1 MAIYRVLAIG
11 ILLLQVG
18 CMLVYGLKGKYFE
31 ESFIKNPKDAY
42 GYLNEMALLLL
53 ALTGFGLL
61 LSSYKNGTWLG
72 MGSALLVVVVSIQ
85 VTPIL
90 QKFWFCYST

>member
-1 MAIYRVLAIG
+1 
-11 ILLLQVG
+11 
-18 CMLVYGLKGKYFE
+18 MLVYGLKGKYFE

-42 GYLNEMALLLL
+42 GYLNEMALLLFAL
-53 ALTGFGLL
+53 AGFGLL

-90 QKFWFCYST
+90 QKFWFFVFNTGFTEYPNAEEVGSNVS